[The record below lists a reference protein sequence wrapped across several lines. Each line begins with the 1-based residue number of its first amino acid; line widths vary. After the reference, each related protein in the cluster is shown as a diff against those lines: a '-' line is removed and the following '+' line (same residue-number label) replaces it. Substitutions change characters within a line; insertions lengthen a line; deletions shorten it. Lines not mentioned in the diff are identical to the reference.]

1 MFLLAVNASFSSK
14 RKRNFPQ
21 NFQTVRTQNWFL
33 LEELCKFHRKIRS
46 GLTSFEHFSRI
57 EFMMQCG
64 KRRILDDE
72 SNRWLQLQY
81 MCER

>member
-1 MFLLAVNASFSSK
+1 MKKEISTYLD
-14 RKRNFPQ
+14 
-21 NFQTVRTQNWFL
+21 
-33 LEELCKFHRKIRS
+33 KFHRKIRS